1 MQEQGITTN
10 YKYCGN
16 TDRKQGVLFGKNG
29 FTFSGSK
36 IDRAFSYTSLNRNF
50 EQSQRVRLQ
59 TEQPRYSVQSVGNLR
74 AAAENYRSAFSGLFK
89 SGNTPE
95 ESIHLG
101 AFGIQGDLPLPP
113 SDFSGGI
120 APELIQRRIGESH
133 EEYINRITALIRA
146 VTEAMLVTVA
156 ERNRKLRERRTNK
169 PKIGF

>member
-1 MQEQGITTN
+1 M
-10 YKYCGN
+10 
-16 TDRKQGVLFGKNG
+16 LFGKNG

-36 IDRAFSYTSLNRNF
+36 IDRAFSYTSLNRHF

-74 AAAENYRSAFSGLFK
+74 VAAENYRSAFSGLFK

-120 APELIQRRIGESH
+120 APELMQRRIGESH

-146 VTEAMLVTVA
+146 ATEAMLVAAA
-156 ERNRKLRERRTNK
+156 ERKRKLRERKTNK